1 MTVTVPAP
9 AVAEGV
15 TDLAGGLRSL
25 LDAVET
31 EVRAVSR
38 LSEHIDQLVAEL
50 NTVREVKASR
60 LLALDAL
67 LAEVQDA
74 GLTTYLEKLIRPR
87 KTGVT
92 EVIPERLQRE
102 S

>member
-1 MTVTVPAP
+1 MSVTLPDP
-9 AVAEGV
+9 AVTDEIA
-15 TDLAGGLRSL
+15 DLAGGLRSL

-50 NTVREVKASR
+50 NTVREVQSNR

-67 LAEVQDA
+67 LAEVKDA
-74 GLTTYLEKLIRPR
+74 GLTSYLEKLIRPR
-87 KTGVT
+87 KTGVV
-92 EVIPERLQRE
+92 EVIPERLTTDT
-102 S
+102 